1 MDRSSFVL
9 LDCPRCQWPLA
20 VSVVS
25 VGVDVG
31 ESLSCRKGGATTFSD
46 AWEGM
51 SVGVEVVVSD
61 SRATAS
67 SGALVSCA

>member
-20 VSVVS
+20 VRVVS

-31 ESLSCRKGGATTFSD
+31 ESLTCRKCSATTFFD
-46 AWEGM
+46 AWEGI
-51 SVGVEVVVSD
+51 GVSAEPVLSD
-61 SRATAS
+61 SRATAFP
-67 SGALVSCA
+67 GALVSSA